1 MNNEIFTQLMVGI
14 ITIMGALVSA
24 YLIPWLKTKVEA
36 TQMADLI
43 SFVEKMVKWA
53 NQTIPAE
60 EWERKKEEV
69 TARVITYVNRHSGI
83 ELTDD
88 DIDAIIEA
96 VVNSVK
102 LKG

>member
-1 MNNEIFTQLMVGI
+1 MNEQIFTQLVCGI
-14 ITIMGALVSA
+14 ITIIGALISA
-24 YLIPWLKTKVEA
+24 YLIPWLKVKVDTTK
-36 TQMADLI
+36 MADFI
-43 SFVEKMVKWA
+43 SFVENVVRWA

-69 TARVITYVNRHSGI
+69 TQRVVSYVERHSGL

-102 LKG
+102 MKG

>member
-1 MNNEIFTQLMVGI
+1 MNNQIFTQLLCGI
-14 ITIMGALVSA
+14 ITIIGALVSA
-24 YLIPWLKTKVEA
+24 YLIPWLKVKADTTK
-36 TQMADLI
+36 MADFI
-43 SFVEKMVKWA
+43 GFVEKAVRWA

-60 EWERKKEEV
+60 EWERKKAEV
-69 TARVITYVNRHSGI
+69 TKRVVSYVERHSGL

-102 LKG
+102 MKG

>member
-1 MNNEIFTQLMVGI
+1 MNNQIFTQLICGI
-14 ITIMGALVSA
+14 ITIIGALISA
-24 YLIPWLKTKVEA
+24 YLIPWLKVKVDATK
-36 TQMADLI
+36 MADFI
-43 SFVEKMVKWA
+43 SFVENVVRWA

-69 TARVITYVNRHSGI
+69 TQRVVSYVERHSGL

-102 LKG
+102 MKG

>member
-1 MNNEIFTQLMVGI
+1 MNNQIFTQLVCGI
-14 ITIMGALVSA
+14 ITIIGALVSA
-24 YLIPWLKTKVEA
+24 YLIPWLKVKADTTK
-36 TQMADLI
+36 MADFI
-43 SFVEKMVKWA
+43 GFVEKAVRWA

-60 EWERKKEEV
+60 EWERKKAEV
-69 TARVITYVNRHSGI
+69 TQRVVSYVERHSGL

-102 LKG
+102 MKG

>member
-1 MNNEIFTQLMVGI
+1 MNNQIFTQLVCGI
-14 ITIMGALVSA
+14 ITIIGALVSA
-24 YLIPWLKTKVEA
+24 YLIPWLKVKADTTK
-36 TQMADLI
+36 MADFI
-43 SFVEKMVKWA
+43 GFVENAVRWA

-60 EWERKKEEV
+60 EWERKKAEV
-69 TARVITYVNRHSGI
+69 TQRVVSYVERHSGL

-102 LKG
+102 MKG

>member
-1 MNNEIFTQLMVGI
+1 MNEQIFVQIICGI
-14 ITIMGALVSA
+14 VTVIGALISA
-24 YLIPWLKTKVEA
+24 YLIPWLKVKVDTTK
-36 TQMADLI
+36 MADFI
-43 SFVEKMVKWA
+43 NFVEKVVRWA

-69 TARVITYVNRHSGI
+69 TARVISYVERHSGL
-83 ELTDD
+83 ELTED

-102 LKG
+102 MKG

>member
-1 MNNEIFTQLMVGI
+1 MNEQIFTQLVCGI
-14 ITIMGALVSA
+14 IAILGALISA
-24 YLIPWLKTKVEA
+24 YLIPWLKAKVDTTK
-36 TQMADLI
+36 MADFI
-43 SFVEKMVKWA
+43 SFVENVVRWA
-53 NQTIPAE
+53 NQTIPPE

-69 TARVITYVNRHSGI
+69 TQRVISYVERHSGL

-102 LKG
+102 MKG

>member
-1 MNNEIFTQLMVGI
+1 MNNQIFTQLVCGI
-14 ITIMGALVSA
+14 ITIIGALVSA
-24 YLIPWLKTKVEA
+24 YLIPWLKVKADTTK
-36 TQMADLI
+36 MADFI
-43 SFVEKMVKWA
+43 GFVEKAVRWA

-60 EWERKKEEV
+60 EWERKKAEV
-69 TARVITYVNRHSGI
+69 TKRVVSYVERHSGL

-102 LKG
+102 MKG

>member
-1 MNNEIFTQLMVGI
+1 MNNEIFTQLVIGI
-14 ITIMGALVSA
+14 MTIAGALVSA
-24 YLIPWLKTKVEA
+24 YLIPWLRVKVE
-36 TQMADLI
+36 TTKMADFI

-60 EWERKKEEV
+60 EWKRKKQEV
-69 TARVITYVNRHSGI
+69 TNRVIDYVSRHSGI
-83 ELTDD
+83 DLTDD

-102 LKG
+102 AES

>member
-1 MNNEIFTQLMVGI
+1 MNNQIFTQLLCGI
-14 ITIMGALVSA
+14 ITIIGALVSA
-24 YLIPWLKTKVEA
+24 YLIPWLKAKADTTK
-36 TQMADLI
+36 MADFI
-43 SFVEKMVKWA
+43 GFVEKAVRWA

-60 EWERKKEEV
+60 EWERKKAEV
-69 TARVITYVNRHSGI
+69 TKRVVSYVERHSGL

-102 LKG
+102 MKG

>member
-1 MNNEIFTQLMVGI
+1 MNNQIFTQLVCGI
-14 ITIMGALVSA
+14 ITIIGALISA
-24 YLIPWLKTKVEA
+24 YLIPWLKVKVDTTK
-36 TQMADLI
+36 MADFI
-43 SFVEKMVKWA
+43 SFVENVVRWA

-69 TARVITYVNRHSGI
+69 TQRVVSYVERHSGL

-102 LKG
+102 MKG